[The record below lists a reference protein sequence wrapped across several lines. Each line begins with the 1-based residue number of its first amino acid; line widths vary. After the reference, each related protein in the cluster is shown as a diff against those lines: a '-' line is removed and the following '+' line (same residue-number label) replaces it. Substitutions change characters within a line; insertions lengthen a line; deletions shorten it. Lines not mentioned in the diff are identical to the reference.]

1 MQDSSEN
8 HCALDVKKVQ
18 HEVRYA
24 DFEDLLSAVRAL
36 KGKDS
41 DLDIDKKVVIDAD
54 NQNITAQQDV

>member
-1 MQDSSEN
+1 MRDSSEN
-8 HCALDVKKVQ
+8 HRTLDVKKVQ

-24 DFEDLLSAVRAL
+24 DLEDLLSAVRAL

-54 NQNITAQQDV
+54 NQNITAQPDV